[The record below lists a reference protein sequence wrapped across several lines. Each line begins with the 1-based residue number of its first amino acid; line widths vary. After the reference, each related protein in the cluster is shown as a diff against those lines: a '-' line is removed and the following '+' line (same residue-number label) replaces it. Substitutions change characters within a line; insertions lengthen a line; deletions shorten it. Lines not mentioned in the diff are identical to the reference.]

1 MGKPLTSRR
10 RGSPP
15 RVRGE
20 AHRQERRADRER
32 ITPACAGRRRLRASV
47 LRRDGDHPRVCGEKS
62 MSTLRKRRF
71 LGSPPRVRGEAYT
84 ERRTTRRAG
93 ITPACAGRSEALE
106 RMRRL
111 DEDHPRVCG
120 EKSNTI
126 SRRSTSIGSPPRV
139 RGEVGFRQ
147 LGGTVHGITPA
158 CAGRR
163 HISYNHFSVYR
174 DHPRVCGEKG
184 LSTVSRPPM
193 YGITPACAGRRD
205 RCLEQAQ
212 HDVDHPRVCGEK
224 ICSSLISRWLV
235 GSPPRV
241 RGEVAS
247 IYKCDYNKR
256 ITPACAGR
264 RGQAPRAR

>member
-158 CAGRR
+158 CAGRSFKQPVQER
-163 HISYNHFSVYR
+163 GGK
-174 DHPRVCGEKG
+174 DHPRVRGEKF
-184 LSTVSRPPM
+184 SAISQRCS
-193 YGITPACAGRRD
+193 GI
-205 RCLEQAQ
+205 
-212 HDVDHPRVCGEK
+212 
-224 ICSSLISRWLV
+224 

-241 RGEVAS
+241 RGEDGCVRIS
-247 IYKCDYNKR
+247 GRDPR

-264 RGQAPRAR
+264 STYPR